1 MCAHTRP
8 RVRWGRS
15 FVDDCQVGSDSV
27 FGVDIRV
34 NWDWG
39 RWPILASALKAV
51 SLIISESSA
60 PQFSVMI
67 TESAGTARNAR
78 ARVRG
83 GGGFVDKCQEGSDS
97 VFDVDIRVIC
107 DCGRCPIL
115 ASALKAVSLI
125 ISESSAPQFSMM
137 ITESTGT
144 VRAYDTKRQV
154 GKQFR
159 GRLPSRQRLSFRF

>member
-8 RVRWGRS
+8 RVRWGII
-15 FVDDCQVGSDSV
+15 FVDDCQVSSDSV

-34 NWDWG
+34 NWDCG

-60 PQFSVMI
+60 PQFSVI
-67 TESAGTARNAR
+67 
-78 ARVRG
+78 
-83 GGGFVDKCQEGSDS
+83 
-97 VFDVDIRVIC
+97 
-107 DCGRCPIL
+107 
-115 ASALKAVSLI
+115 
-125 ISESSAPQFSMM
+125 

-144 VRAYDTKRQV
+144 VRAYETKSQV

-159 GRLPSRQRLSFRF
+159 RRFPSRQRFSFRC